1 MSASGCFQNI
11 IGLSR
16 TPCPCTDEG
25 IPLDADVSASGVYLD
40 EMQGLNI
47 RSVQAASDGC
57 VDLWTMMERARENAL
72 RDMKTDTLA
81 CIRAGSNDT
90 RKANTSIIGEWDQ
103 STRLLTETNT
113 YVGMMLRTAEMVGGT
128 LTLKKIGIK
137 VDTSGPIDVS
147 VYDRDNL
154 VNTYTITAVAGVL
167 SWLTLDYPLELTMA
181 PDGALCPKYYL
192 LWQPN
197 GIKPYNTRL
206 HCGCPGKGWLPYYDD
221 ANPYWDANVKRRGF
235 EWTQW
240 VMATGVK
247 GDDLTTRDTWNR
259 TNDLHGLVAE
269 FTFACDKV
277 TTLCEEDPDYT
288 DPLQM
293 QQALAVQ
300 ARAAYYI
307 TSFIK
312 SSGNV
317 SFYTLL
323 EGEELIGRMEAYN
336 SAYKDYIS
344 YLCDEF
350 TKPEN
355 INNYGDCL
363 SCKDEW
369 GFKVST
375 IHP

>member
-25 IPLDADVSASGVYLD
+25 IPDDADVSASGVYLD

-47 RSVQAASDGC
+47 RSVQAAMDGC

-81 CIRAGSNDT
+81 CIRAGTTET
-90 RKANTSIIGEWDQ
+90 RKPNTSIVGQWDQ
-103 STRLLTETNT
+103 STRLLTETNA

-147 VYDRDNL
+147 VYDRDNII
-154 VNTYTITAVAGVL
+154 NTYTITAVSGVL
-167 SWLTLDYPLELTMA
+167 SWLTLDYPLELTMQ
-181 PDGALCPKYYL
+181 PDGALCPKYYM
-192 LWQPN
+192 LWQPS

-221 ANPYWDANVKRRGF
+221 NNPYWDANVKRRGF

-269 FTFACDKV
+269 FTFACDKI

-300 ARAAYYI
+300 ARAAYYL

-336 SAYKDYIS
+336 SAYKDYIG
-344 YLCDEF
+344 YLCEEF

-363 SCKDEW
+363 SCKDEY